1 MEENMTTHECR
12 ECATYN
18 RIKYTLDELD
28 KRVKYIKPLPGE
40 VPKLNGV
47 EIFGETLPK
56 EGTIGGDHIIY
67 INFNRRYDIDARVK
81 RIEEK
86 WQEEMKE
93 FSEEEQFNNPYIRK
107 KKQEKDEIINSLIDN
122 KRRAGV
128 LVADVKGHDRS
139 GSFIAGMLHQSF
151 LTGVLYELKLY
162 GKITTKL
169 FEKINTRFYNSSSI
183 DDYFT
188 MIYGEIFESGKFLF
202 VSAGHPDPMIFSNK
216 ADRFMEIPTDMIVR
230 FPPIGIMPSQK
241 DIDATTNESVMGFKQ
256 AYQVNKIDLMGEG
269 DILILYTDGLSE
281 LENSKGEAFFPGHL
295 EKILN
300 ENKALPAKGISIA
313 VRKAIYAFNDSP
325 EDDIT
330 YVIIKKS
337 TPPDA

>member
-1 MEENMTTHECR
+1 MTTHECR
-12 ECATYN
+12 ECATYS
-18 RIKYTLDELD
+18 RIQYTLDELD

-40 VPKLNGV
+40 VPKLNGI
-47 EIFGETLPK
+47 EIFGENLPQ

-67 INFNRRYDIDARVK
+67 INFNKRYDIDARVR

-86 WQEEMKE
+86 WQKEMKE
-93 FSEEEQFNNPYIRK
+93 FSEEEQLSNPYILK
-107 KKQEKDEIINSLIDN
+107 KKVQKDEIIKSLNDN
-122 KRRAGV
+122 RSRAGM

-151 LTGVLYELKLY
+151 LTGVLYELKNY

-183 DDYFT
+183 DDFFT

-202 VSAGHPDPMIFSNK
+202 VSAGHPDPIVFCNKSNHF
-216 ADRFMEIPTDMIVR
+216 REIPKDMIVHY
-230 FPPIGIMPSQK
+230 PPIGIQPSKK
-241 DIDATTNESVMGFKQ
+241 DIDVTTNESLMGFKQ
-256 AYQVNKIDLMGEG
+256 AYRVNEIDLMGEG

-281 LENSKGEAFFPGHL
+281 LENNQGDAFFPGHL
-295 EKILN
+295 EKILK
-300 ENKALPAKGISIA
+300 ENKALPAKEISAA
-313 VRKAIYAFNDSP
+313 VRKAIYAFNKTPD
-325 EDDIT
+325 DDIT

-337 TPPDA
+337 TPSNSIR